1 MGCIDLHPW
10 LARCDRPERPDLVMF
25 DLDPADG
32 VPYSAVVE
40 VALLVREAL
49 EALGLESVPRTS
61 GGKGMHVLVPIERRR
76 THEQAR
82 GFVYAVARALARR
95 HPDQI
100 TTKWRRAERHGVLI
114 DANQNGL
121 RPHDGRCLLGAA
133 AAGRDRRDAASVDEL
148 TPDLDPASFTMEAVM
163 ERVSRLGD
171 VASPLLGRRQRL
183 P

>member
-1 MGCIDLHPW
+1 
-10 LARCDRPERPDLVMF
+10 
-25 DLDPADG
+25 
-32 VPYSAVVE
+32 
-40 VALLVREAL
+40 
-49 EALGLESVPRTS
+49 
-61 GGKGMHVLVPIERRR
+61 MHVLVPIERRR

-121 RPHDGRCLLGAA
+121 GRTVAGAYSVRPRPGAIVATPLLWT
-133 AAGRDRRDAASVDEL
+133 EL